1 MYRVMKSN
9 FNSKVSV
16 ISEDML
22 EIKID
27 LKNSVIKGS
36 ELYWH
41 LAEHLL
47 SNQDDIEV
55 VASEEMVSV
64 RSKLIPIDA
73 NGIENSISSF
83 DLGSINQVND
93 VLEIPICY
101 EQISTSDIEEVS
113 KQLKLTVDEII
124 VIHSSNAYE
133 VKAIGFTPGFS
144 YLGDL
149 DERISVPRLAKP
161 RIDTP
166 VGAVGIANNRT
177 GIYCLGGPG
186 GWPIIG
192 ITPINFFNLNDSDSL
207 KLKPGMKIIFKEI
220 GKDEF
225 TSIRDEQ

>member
-1 MYRVMKSN
+1 MKSN
-9 FNSKVSV
+9 FKKEISV

-27 LKNSVIKGS
+27 LENSTIKGS

-47 SNQDDIEV
+47 SNQNDIEV
-55 VASEEMVSV
+55 IASEEMVSV
-64 RSKLIPIDA
+64 RSKTIPIDA
-73 NGIENSISSF
+73 NGIESSISSF
-83 DLGSINQVND
+83 DLSSIIQVDD
-93 VLEIPICY
+93 VLEIPVCY
-101 EQISTSDIEEVS
+101 EQISISDIKEVS
-113 KQLKLTVDEII
+113 KQLKLTVNEII
-124 VIHSSNAYE
+124 SIHSSAVYE

-149 DERISVPRLAKP
+149 DERISVPRLIKP
-161 RIDTP
+161 RTDTP

-192 ITPINFFNLNDSDSL
+192 ITPINYFNLNDSHSL
-207 KLKPGMKIIFKEI
+207 KLKPGIKINFKEI

-225 TSIRDEQ
+225 RSIQDEK